1 MAPQGIRSLI
11 DALDWSQVEGNSVV
25 TAFLETIEASFTGR
39 HFKACYFEALL
50 SVKDLTRVALQ
61 QFKAIEDTARTMES
75 EELTLKDIPDYSV
88 EPVTP
93 RCPSFIEINQL
104 LSALVDL
111 EDQLY

>member
-25 TAFLETIEASFTGR
+25 TAFLQTIEASFTGR
-39 HFKACYFEALL
+39 HFKDCYFEALL

>member
-1 MAPQGIRSLI
+1 MTPHGIRSLI

-25 TAFLETIEASFTGR
+25 TTFLESVEASFTGR
-39 HFKACYFEALL
+39 CFKACYFEALL

-61 QFKAIEDTARTMES
+61 QFKAVEDTARTIES
-75 EELTLKDIPDYSV
+75 QELTLKDIPDCSV
-88 EPVTP
+88 DPATTSH
-93 RCPSFIEINQL
+93 PSFIEINQL